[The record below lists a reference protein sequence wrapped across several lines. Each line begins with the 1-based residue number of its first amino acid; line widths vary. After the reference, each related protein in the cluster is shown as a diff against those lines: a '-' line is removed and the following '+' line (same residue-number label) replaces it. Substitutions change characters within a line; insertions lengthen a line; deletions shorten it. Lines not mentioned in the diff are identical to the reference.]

1 MKRLF
6 QLLLLF
12 IMFLVPIAV
21 LGAESTKFYTITCN
35 PGEDSNTEVR
45 INWHT
50 DAGVTDSYVLYTK
63 KSDTN
68 WDNAV
73 KVETTSIQNDAFTQL
88 NASGSVLTQNG
99 AVLSNLDPDTQYMYK
114 VTDGTEE
121 SSVRYF
127 ETGGGSS
134 FSFIWTSDFHAYYD
148 DARRLKAASANIEE
162 AITMNGGV
170 DFILSTGDTIAH
182 GGTYKWWKQLGGASW
197 IQRYMYADVLGN
209 HDWMTSAGTY
219 VENGASNIFF
229 GANHNNPKNG
239 YAGQENIC
247 YYFYY
252 GDALFI
258 ILNTEEYTKAQYEW
272 AENVLRTQKAQ
283 YIFMVQHYQTFNTGG
298 GKNSA
303 GYTRWHELCDKYGV
317 DIFFSG
323 NSHVYIRSNSIYQDK
338 VSTDKSKGTVY
349 MVAPSSDGERG
360 STFSGIS
367 SNADLIAKG
376 WSDGAKTIGCSIVT
390 VSQTGVVTKLIKNG
404 GEVIDV
410 GVIDAKRAP
419 SNRTTKDLSGVDK
432 NAIEESIELQ
442 RNSSDLSSPRVKYN
456 EDASVAIRNL
466 IIKNKDTDEVLY
478 EGGLVEKSRY
488 FTLSNVKKGLYD
500 LLVLIEYYDNTSSV
514 LNLEFANVLRWGS
527 VSTIVNKVNGNSINI
542 TWRETIDKDVVKG
555 LQAFVN
561 GEYYQDVEI
570 GAKSLKLENLPAG
583 NLKVNLKVI
592 DNEDDIVGNILLADV
607 NIELPK
613 YKVVFKDKDGNVLS
627 ETEVEEGASATA
639 PEAPVVDGY
648 EFKGWDKEFSNVTS
662 DVTIN
667 PIYEKLIVKYTVN
680 FYDHE
685 NKLIESQLVE
695 EGTSATAPKAPEVP
709 GLDFVGWDKDLTNV
723 TTDLEVKAIYEP
735 VKPNWFVIFKGFNN
749 EELKQEMVKEGESAT
764 APDAP
769 VVEGY
774 EFKGWDKEFTNVT
787 KDIVVTAIYE
797 KIVQKYNVTFKGKD
811 GSIIATIEVEE
822 GKAAVAPTA
831 PAVEGFE
838 FTGWDKSFDNVSSD
852 LEVNAVY
859 EVEGTKY
866 TVTFK
871 DKDGNVISEVEVKEG
886 KAATAPTAPEIE
898 GYKFDKWDKP
908 FDNVTT
914 DLVVTAKYEKVGGC
928 GNSASILFTSLML
941 LGLCLIRRKEF

>member
-12 IMFLVPIAV
+12 IIFLVPIAV

-88 NASGSVLTQNG
+88 NAIGSVLTQNG
-99 AVLSNLDPDTQYMYK
+99 AVLSNLEPDTQYMYK
-114 VTDGTEE
+114 VTDGSEE

-283 YIFMVQHYQTFNTGG
+283 YIFMVQHYQAFNTGG

-323 NSHVYIRSNSIYQDK
+323 NSHVYIRSNSIYEDK

-360 STFSGIS
+360 STFNGIS

-376 WSDGAKTIGCSIVT
+376 WSDGAKTVGCSIVT

-456 EDASVAIRNL
+456 EDASIAIRNL

-488 FTLSNVKKGLYD
+488 FTLSNVKKGLYN

-542 TWRETIDKDVVKG
+542 TWRESIDKDVVKG

-639 PEAPVVDGY
+639 PEAPIVDGY
-648 EFKGWDKEFSNVTS
+648 TFTGWDKEFDNITS
-662 DVTIN
+662 DIEIN
-667 PIYEKLIVKYTVN
+667 PIYEKDVITYKVK
-680 FYDHE
+680 FYDNSGLVIFE
-685 NKLIESQLVE
+685 EDVE
-695 EGTSATAPKAPEVP
+695 EGKSATAPKSPEVP
-709 GLDFVGWDKDLTNV
+709 GLYFDGWDKDFTNV
-723 TTDLEVKAIYEP
+723 TSDLD
-735 VKPNWFVIFKGFNN
+735 VKPIYKHLWFVVFKGFEG
-749 EELKQEMVKEGESAT
+749 EELKQDIVVDGSNAN
-764 APDAP
+764 APDVP
-769 VVEGY
+769 EVEGY
-774 EFKGWDKEFTNVT
+774 RFVKWDKDFDSIT
-787 KDIVVTAIYE
+787 KDTVITAVYE
-797 KIVQKYNVTFKGKD
+797 KIGPKYTVTFKGLD
-811 GSIIATIEVEE
+811 GSIIETVEVEE
-822 GKAAVAPTA
+822 GKAAIAPTA
-831 PAVEGFE
+831 PSIDGYVFK
-838 FTGWDKSFDNVSSD
+838 GWDKAFNNISSD

-859 EVEGTKY
+859 ESNAKKY

-871 DKDGNVISEVEVKEG
+871 DKDGKVISEVKVEEG
-886 KAATAPTAPEIE
+886 KSATAPSAPDIE
-898 GYKFDKWDKP
+898 GYKFDKWDKS

-914 DLVVTAKYEKVGGC
+914 DLVVTAQYKKAGGC
-928 GNSASILFTSLML
+928 GNSATILFTSLMI

>member
-35 PGEDSNTEVR
+35 PGEDSNTEMR

-99 AVLSNLDPDTQYMYK
+99 AVLSNLEPDTQYMYK

-258 ILNTEEYTKAQYEW
+258 MLNTEEYTKAQYEW

-298 GKNSA
+298 GKNSS

-323 NSHVYIRSNSIYQDK
+323 NSHVYIRSNSIYEDK
-338 VSTDKSKGTVY
+338 LSTDKSKGTVY

-376 WSDGAKTIGCSIVT
+376 WSDGAKTVGCSIVT

-419 SNRTTKDLSGVDK
+419 SSRTTKDLSGVDK
-432 NAIEESIELQ
+432 NAIESSIELQ
-442 RNSSDLSSPRVKYN
+442 RNSSDLTSPRVKYS
-456 EDASVAIRNL
+456 EDASLAIRNL
-466 IIKNKDTDEVLY
+466 TIKNKKTDEVIY
-478 EGGLVEKSRY
+478 QGGLVEKSRY
-488 FTLSNVKKGLYD
+488 FNLSNVKKGLYD

-514 LNLEFANVLRWGS
+514 LNIDFANVLRWGS
-527 VSTIVNKVNGNSINI
+527 VSTIVSKVKDNSVSI
-542 TWRETIDKDVVKG
+542 TWKESIDKDVVKE
-555 LQAFVN
+555 LKVYVN
-561 GEYYQDVEI
+561 DEFYQDVEI
-570 GAKSLKLENLPAG
+570 GAKSFKLDNLPTG
-583 NLKVNLKVI
+583 NTKVNLKVI
-592 DNEDDIVGNILLADV
+592 DFEDDIIGDIVLADI

-613 YKVVFKDKDGNVLS
+613 YKVVFNDKDGNILLES
-627 ETEVEEGASATA
+627 EVTQGSSVTA
-639 PEAPVVDGY
+639 PEAPVVEGY
-648 EFKGWDKEFSNVTS
+648 TFTGWDKEFDNVSS
-662 DVTIN
+662 DLVIN
-667 PIYEKLIVKYTVN
+667 PIYEKDVVTYTVK
-680 FYDHE
+680 FYDNSGKVISE
-685 NKLIESQLVE
+685 EKVE
-695 EGTSATAPKAPEVP
+695 EGKAATAPKAPEVP
-709 GLDFVGWDKDLTNV
+709 GFSFDGWDKDFSNV
-723 TTDLEVKAIYEP
+723 TSDLEVNP
-735 VKPNWFVIFKGFNN
+735 VYKNLWFVVFKGFDGV
-749 EELKQEMVKEGESAT
+749 ELKQDIVLDGSKAT

-774 EFKGWDKEFTNVT
+774 TFVKWDKDFDNVT
-787 KDIVVTAIYE
+787 KDIVVSAVYE
-797 KIVQKYNVTFKGKD
+797 KNVTKYTVTFIGKD
-811 GSIIATIEVEE
+811 GQEIAKVEVEE
-822 GKAAVAPTA
+822 GKAATAPNAPT
-831 PAVEGFE
+831 VEGFN
-838 FTGWDKSFDNVSSD
+838 FIKWDKEISNVTSD
-852 LEVNAVY
+852 LTVNAVY
-859 EVEGTKY
+859 E
-866 TVTFK
+866 
-871 DKDGNVISEVEVKEG
+871 
-886 KAATAPTAPEIE
+886 KA
-898 GYKFDKWDKP
+898 
-908 FDNVTT
+908 
-914 DLVVTAKYEKVGGC
+914 GGC

-941 LGLCLIRRKEF
+941 LGLCLIKRKEF

>member
-99 AVLSNLDPDTQYMYK
+99 AVLSNLEPDTQYMYK

-258 ILNTEEYTKAQYEW
+258 MLNTEEYTKAQYEW

-298 GKNSA
+298 GKNSS

-323 NSHVYIRSNSIYQDK
+323 NSHVYIRSNSIYEDK
-338 VSTDKSKGTVY
+338 LSTDKSKGTVY

-367 SNADLIAKG
+367 SNAELIAKG

-432 NAIEESIELQ
+432 NAIESSIELQ
-442 RNSSDLSSPRVKYN
+442 RNSSDLTSPRVKYS
-456 EDASVAIRNL
+456 EDASLAIRNL
-466 IIKNKDTDEVLY
+466 TIKNKKTDEVIY
-478 EGGLVEKSRY
+478 QGGLVEKSRY
-488 FTLSNVKKGLYD
+488 FNLSNVKKGLYD

-514 LNLEFANVLRWGS
+514 LNIDFANVLRWGS
-527 VSTIVNKVNGNSINI
+527 VSTIVSKVKDNSVSI
-542 TWRETIDKDVVKG
+542 TWKESIDKDVVKE
-555 LQAFVN
+555 LKVYVN
-561 GEYYQDVEI
+561 DEFYQDVEI
-570 GAKSLKLENLPAG
+570 GAKSFKLDNLPTG
-583 NLKVNLKVI
+583 NTKVNLKVI
-592 DNEDDIVGNILLADV
+592 DFEDDIIGDIVLADI

-613 YKVVFKDKDGNVLS
+613 YKVVFNDKDGNILLES
-627 ETEVEEGASATA
+627 EVTQGSSVTA
-639 PEAPVVDGY
+639 PEAPVVEGY
-648 EFKGWDKEFSNVTS
+648 TFTGWDKEFDNVTS
-662 DVTIN
+662 DLVIN
-667 PIYEKLIVKYTVN
+667 PIYEKDVVTYIVK
-680 FYDHE
+680 FYDNTGKVISE
-685 NKLIESQLVE
+685 EKVE
-695 EGTSATAPKAPEVP
+695 EGKAATAPKAPEVP
-709 GLDFVGWDKDLTNV
+709 GLSFDGWDKDFSNV
-723 TTDLEVKAIYEP
+723 TSDLEVNP
-735 VKPNWFVIFKGFNN
+735 VYKNLWFVVFKGFDGV
-749 EELKQEMVKEGESAT
+749 ELKQDIVLDGSKAT

-774 EFKGWDKEFTNVT
+774 TFVKWDKDFDNVT
-787 KDIVVTAIYE
+787 KDIVVSAVYE
-797 KIVQKYNVTFKGKD
+797 KNVTKYTVTFIGKD
-811 GSIIATIEVEE
+811 GQEIAKVEVEE
-822 GKAAVAPTA
+822 GKAATAPNAPT
-831 PAVEGFE
+831 VEGFK
-838 FTGWDKSFDNVSSD
+838 FIKWDKEISNVTSD
-852 LEVNAVY
+852 LTVNAVY
-859 EVEGTKY
+859 EKT
-866 TVTFK
+866 
-871 DKDGNVISEVEVKEG
+871 
-886 KAATAPTAPEIE
+886 
-898 GYKFDKWDKP
+898 
-908 FDNVTT
+908 
-914 DLVVTAKYEKVGGC
+914 GGC

>member
-6 QLLLLF
+6 QLLLIL
-12 IMFLVPIAV
+12 IIFLVPIV
-21 LGAESTKFYTITCN
+21 TLGAESSKFYTISCN

-63 KSDTN
+63 KTDTN
-68 WDNAV
+68 WNNAI
-73 KVETTSIQNDAFTQL
+73 KAETTSIENNAFVQL
-88 NASGSVLTQNG
+88 NAVGSILTQNG
-99 AVLSNLDPDTQYMYK
+99 AVLSNLEPDTKYMYK
-114 VTDGTEE
+114 ITDGKEE
-121 SSVRYF
+121 SDVRYF
-127 ETGGGSS
+127 ETAGGSS
-134 FSFIWTSDFHAYYD
+134 FSFVWTSDFHAYYD
-148 DARRLKAASANIEE
+148 DARRLKKATENIEE
-162 AITMNGGV
+162 VIAMNGGV

-182 GGTYKWWKQLGGASW
+182 GGTYKWWKQVSEASF
-197 IQRYMYADVLGN
+197 IRNYMYADVLGN

-219 VENGASNIFF
+219 VSNGASNIFF
-229 GANHNNPKNG
+229 GACHNNPKNG
-239 YAGQENIC
+239 YSGQENIC

-258 ILNTEEYTKAQYEW
+258 CLNTEEYSQAQYTW
-272 AENVLRTQKAQ
+272 AENVLRREKAQ

-298 GKNSA
+298 GKNGA

-317 DIFFSG
+317 DVFFSG
-323 NSHVYIRSNSIYQDK
+323 NSHVYIRSNSIYQDAL
-338 VSTDKSKGTVY
+338 STDSTKGTVY
-349 MVAPSSDGERG
+349 MVAPSSDGDRG

-367 SNADLIAKG
+367 SNQELIAKG
-376 WSDGAKTIGCSIVT
+376 WSDGTTTVACSLVT
-390 VSQTGVVTKLIKNG
+390 VSQSGIVTKLVNKG

-419 SNRTTKDLSGVDK
+419 TSRTTKDLSGVDK

-466 IIKNKDTDEVLY
+466 IIKNKDTEEVLY

-488 FTLSNVKKGLYD
+488 FTLSNVKKGLYN

-527 VSTIVNKVNGNSINI
+527 VSTIVSKVNGNSINI
-542 TWRETIDKDVVKG
+542 TWKESIDKDIVKG

-627 ETEVEEGASATA
+627 ETEVEQGTSATA

-680 FYDHE
+680 FYDYE

-822 GKAAVAPTA
+822 GKAAVAPAA

-852 LEVNAVY
+852 LEVNAIY

-886 KAATAPTAPEIE
+886 KAATAPSAPTVE
-898 GYKFDKWDKP
+898 GYKFAGWDKT
-908 FDNVTT
+908 FDNVTS
-914 DLVVTAKYEKVGGC
+914 DLIVTAKYEKVVGC

>member
-68 WDNAV
+68 WDNAI
-73 KVETTSIQNDAFTQL
+73 KADTTSIQNDAFTQL
-88 NASGSVLTQNG
+88 NAIGSVLTQNG
-99 AVLSNLDPDTQYMYK
+99 AVLSNLEPDTQYMYK

-182 GGTYKWWKQLGGASW
+182 GGTYNWWKQLGEASW

-209 HDWMTSAGTY
+209 HDWMTSTGTY

-298 GKNSA
+298 GKNSS

-323 NSHVYIRSNSIYQDK
+323 NSHVYIRSNSIYEDK
-338 VSTDKSKGTVY
+338 LSTDKSKGTVY

-410 GVIDAKRAP
+410 GVIEAKRAP
-419 SNRTTKDLSGVDK
+419 SSRTTKDLSGVDK
-432 NAIEESIELQ
+432 NAIESSIELQ
-442 RNSSDLSSPRVKYN
+442 RNSSDLTSPRVKYS
-456 EDASVAIRNL
+456 EDASLAIRNL
-466 IIKNKDTDEVLY
+466 TIKNKKTDEVIY
-478 EGGLVEKSRY
+478 QGGLVEKSRY
-488 FTLSNVKKGLYD
+488 FNLSNVKKGLYD

-514 LNLEFANVLRWGS
+514 LNIDFANVLRWGS
-527 VSTIVNKVNGNSINI
+527 VSTIVSKVKDNSVSI
-542 TWRETIDKDVVKG
+542 TWKESIDKDIVKE
-555 LQAFVN
+555 LKLYVN
-561 GEYYQDVEI
+561 DEFYQDIEI
-570 GAKSLKLENLPAG
+570 GAKQFKLDDLPTG
-583 NLKVNLKVI
+583 NTKVNLKVI
-592 DNEDDIVGNILLADV
+592 DFEDDVVGDIVLADI

-613 YKVVFKDKDGNVLS
+613 YKVVFNDKDGNILLES
-627 ETEVEEGASATA
+627 EVTQGSSVTA
-639 PEAPVVDGY
+639 PEAPVVEGY
-648 EFKGWDKEFSNVTS
+648 TFTGWDKEFDNVSS
-662 DVTIN
+662 DLVIN
-667 PIYEKLIVKYTVN
+667 PIYEKDVVTYIVK
-680 FYDHE
+680 FYDNSGNVILE
-685 NKLIESQLVE
+685 EKVE
-695 EGTSATAPKAPEVP
+695 EGKAATAPKAPEVP
-709 GLDFVGWDKDLTNV
+709 GLSFDGWDKDFTNV
-723 TTDLEVKAIYEP
+723 TSDLEVNP
-735 VKPNWFVIFKGFNN
+735 VYKHLWFVVFKGFDGV
-749 EELKQEMVKEGESAT
+749 ELKQDIVLDGSKAT

-774 EFKGWDKEFTNVT
+774 TFIKWDKEFDNIT
-787 KDIVVTAIYE
+787 KDILVTAIYE
-797 KIVQKYNVTFKGKD
+797 KIVNKFTVTFKGQN
-811 GSIIATIEVEE
+811 GEVISTVEVEE
-822 GKAAVAPTA
+822 GKGATA
-831 PAVEGFE
+831 PEAPVIDGFK
-838 FTGWDKSFDNVSSD
+838 FVKWDVSFSNVTND
-852 LEVNAVY
+852 LTVTAVY
-859 EVEGTKY
+859 EKT
-866 TVTFK
+866 
-871 DKDGNVISEVEVKEG
+871 
-886 KAATAPTAPEIE
+886 
-898 GYKFDKWDKP
+898 
-908 FDNVTT
+908 
-914 DLVVTAKYEKVGGC
+914 GGC